1 MDKNKLHP
9 GAKWLFRFR
18 VIWIIIF
25 ATIFLGF
32 VSSSFI
38 IRFFLTKTGL
48 LSSILIG
55 WLVTFLIL
63 LAIGEIWVRLYYNNW
78 LFKFDKNNLK
88 LERGV
93 IWKRYSNVP
102 YDRVQN
108 VDIHR
113 GVLARLLG
121 FSSIYVQT
129 AGYSSYGRHGL
140 RKAEG
145 YIPAVSVTSAEKIRD
160 FLMKKIKKGS
170 KGL

>member
-1 MDKNKLHP
+1 MAKNQLHP
-9 GAKWLFRFR
+9 GAKWLFRLKI
-18 VIWIIIF
+18 IWFVLFATFFLGIFSFSLFINISKIGILSGIISSWFIIF
-25 ATIFLGF
+25 IIFLA
-32 VSSSFI
+32 
-38 IRFFLTKTGL
+38 L
-48 LSSILIG
+48 
-55 WLVTFLIL
+55 
-63 LAIGEIWVRLYYNNW
+63 GEIWVRLYYNSW
-78 LFKFDKNNLK
+78 FFEFTKESIR

-113 GVLARLLG
+113 GILARLLG
-121 FSSIYVQT
+121 FSTIYIQT

-145 YIPAVSVTSAEKIRD
+145 YIPAVSVKSAEKIRNH
-160 FLMKKIKKGS
+160 LMKKIKKGS

>member
-1 MDKNKLHP
+1 MAKNNLHP
-9 GAKWLFRFR
+9 GARWLFRFR
-18 VIWIIIF
+18 IIWIIIF
-25 ATIFLGF
+25 ITIFLGF
-32 VSSSFI
+32 ISSSFI
-38 IRFFLTKTGL
+38 IRFLTKTGL
-48 LSSILIG
+48 FSSILIG
-55 WLVTFLIL
+55 WLVMFLIL
-63 LAIGEIWVRLYYNNW
+63 LAIGEIWVRLYYNGW
-78 LFKFDKNNLK
+78 LFEFDKNNLR

-102 YDRVQN
+102 YDRIQN

-113 GVLARLLG
+113 GILARLLG

-129 AGYSSYGRHGL
+129 AGYSSYGRYGL

-145 YIPAVSVTSAEKIRD
+145 YIPAVSVKSGEKIRD